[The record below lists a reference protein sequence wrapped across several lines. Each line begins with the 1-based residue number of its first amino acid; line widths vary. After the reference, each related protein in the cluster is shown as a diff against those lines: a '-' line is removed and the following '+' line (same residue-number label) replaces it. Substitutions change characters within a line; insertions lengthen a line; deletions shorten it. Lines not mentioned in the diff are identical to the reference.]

1 MITEKVRGGLDVK
14 YQCLIYRQSRTNRLL
29 KAHSLPWS
37 TVAEVKT
44 SINQT
49 KFSLTKIKD

>member
-44 SINQT
+44 SKNLS
-49 KFSLTKIKD
+49 FH